1 MYADLQFNQK
11 IVTFVK
17 RHVMKERLLQ
27 FLNAIQLSS
36 SKFAE
41 EIGIQPSGVS
51 HILSGRNNPSY
62 DFIVKILTRFP
73 ELNADWL
80 LLGEGDMF
88 GESVKQTDL
97 FDDPNDFI
105 KKSGDVTNVKFTNM
119 SDELSIRNQKD
130 SKKSDLPYSTEKI
143 IVLKSDGSFREYLPE

>member
-1 MYADLQFNQK
+1 M
-11 IVTFVK
+11 ITFVK
-17 RHVMKERLLQ
+17 RLIMKDRLLQ

-36 SKFAE
+36 SRFAD

-62 DFIVKILTRFP
+62 DFIVKILSRFP

-80 LLGEGDMF
+80 LLGEGNMF
-88 GESVKQTDL
+88 KESVKQAGLFENSNVFQKEMENVTDVKY
-97 FDDPNDFI
+97 
-105 KKSGDVTNVKFTNM
+105 KKIDSEDLSGLN
-119 SDELSIRNQKD
+119 
-130 SKKSDLPYSTEKI
+130 KKDLPPPHLPHSTEKI